1 MSYKVLSLKWRPQA
15 FEDVVG
21 QEHVTK
27 TLINAFKQDRI
38 AQGYIFTGP
47 RGVGKTT
54 TARIL
59 AMALNAKGG
68 PNYNFDP
75 LENSSLEIAE
85 GRSLDVLEIDGASNR
100 GIEEI
105 RSLREQI
112 KFAPMNGAYKVI
124 IIDEVH
130 MLTNQAFNALLRT
143 LEEPPAHGKFI
154 FATTDVHKIPATII
168 SRCQRFDFNR
178 ISLTVIADRL
188 KFIMDQEK
196 VSYDQESILAISKKA
211 DGSMRDGLSLIDQ
224 VISYCGNDIKYN
236 NVTEALGLISSDL
249 FFDYT
254 ESIIEKNYEKM
265 ISLLTK
271 FSSYGVPPSEII
283 MSIGEHVRNLLF
295 AQIDRGKGLTEMNK
309 ELVAK
314 YVEESTRWDNRD
326 LLRISQILIDV
337 LSNIR
342 RSENPNILLEVTS
355 LKLLELDKSVRIDEL
370 FSGNKDMIDPDQNRN
385 KPELKITKKN
395 NIPQHLPEKNIE
407 GLKENPKTSQ
417 KEIISNK
424 IVSATKNKSLENDI
438 QDSVPEKKENKEKQ
452 KESIPN
458 EIIIKTEVPK
468 AVNTEVKTSLNSND
482 ILELLNT
489 EWFNIITKINVDK
502 PSIGAIIEDYSPISI
517 DNGVVQLRADRKTGF
532 NVKAMERSMPLIE
545 SILFEVTDTKL
556 KINFEKND
564 IESFK
569 NSSKKRVSQNETNPK
584 DEEVFN
590 KVVDIF
596 DGEILR

>member
-1 MSYKVLSLKWRPQA
+1 
-15 FEDVVG
+15 
-21 QEHVTK
+21 
-27 TLINAFKQDRI
+27 
-38 AQGYIFTGP
+38 
-47 RGVGKTT
+47 
-54 TARIL
+54 
-59 AMALNAKGG
+59 MALNAKGG

-196 VSYDQESILAISKKA
+196 VSYDEESILAISKKA

-265 ISLLTK
+265 ISLLSK

-295 AQIDRGKGLTEMNK
+295 AQIDQGKGLTEMNK

-395 NIPQHLPEKNIE
+395 NVPQDLPEKNIE

-424 IVSATKNKSLENDI
+424 IVSAAKDKSLENDI
-438 QDSVPEKKENKEKQ
+438 KDSVPEKKENKEKQ
-452 KESIPN
+452 KETISN

-468 AVNTEVKTSLNSND
+468 AVNTEAKTSLNSND

-569 NSSKKRVSQNETNPK
+569 NSSKKRVSQSETNPK

>member
-395 NIPQHLPEKNIE
+395 NVPQDLPEKNIE

-569 NSSKKRVSQNETNPK
+569 NSSKKRVSQSETNPK

>member
-196 VSYDQESILAISKKA
+196 VSYDEESILAISKKA

-265 ISLLTK
+265 ISLLSK

-295 AQIDRGKGLTEMNK
+295 AQIDQGKGLTEMNK

-395 NIPQHLPEKNIE
+395 NVPQDLPEKNIE

-424 IVSATKNKSLENDI
+424 IVSAAKDKSLENDI
-438 QDSVPEKKENKEKQ
+438 KDSVPEKKENKEKQ
-452 KESIPN
+452 KETISN

-468 AVNTEVKTSLNSND
+468 AVNTEAKTSLNSND

-569 NSSKKRVSQNETNPK
+569 NSSKKRVSQSETNPK

>member
-385 KPELKITKKN
+385 KPELKITKK
-395 NIPQHLPEKNIE
+395 K
-407 GLKENPKTSQ
+407 
-417 KEIISNK
+417 
-424 IVSATKNKSLENDI
+424 
-438 QDSVPEKKENKEKQ
+438 
-452 KESIPN
+452 
-458 EIIIKTEVPK
+458 
-468 AVNTEVKTSLNSND
+468 
-482 ILELLNT
+482 
-489 EWFNIITKINVDK
+489 
-502 PSIGAIIEDYSPISI
+502 
-517 DNGVVQLRADRKTGF
+517 
-532 NVKAMERSMPLIE
+532 
-545 SILFEVTDTKL
+545 
-556 KINFEKND
+556 
-564 IESFK
+564 
-569 NSSKKRVSQNETNPK
+569 
-584 DEEVFN
+584 
-590 KVVDIF
+590 
-596 DGEILR
+596 

>member
-15 FEDVVG
+15 FKDVVG

-395 NIPQHLPEKNIE
+395 NVPQDLPEKNIE

-424 IVSATKNKSLENDI
+424 IVSATKNKSLENNI

>member
-196 VSYDQESILAISKKA
+196 VSYDEESILAISKKA

-265 ISLLTK
+265 ISLLSK

-395 NIPQHLPEKNIE
+395 NVPQDLPEKNIE

-424 IVSATKNKSLENDI
+424 IVSAAKNKSLENDI
-438 QDSVPEKKENKEKQ
+438 KDSVPEKKENKEKQ
-452 KESIPN
+452 KETIPN

-468 AVNTEVKTSLNSND
+468 AVNTEAKTSLNSND

-489 EWFNIITKINVDK
+489 EWFNIINKINVDK
-502 PSIGAIIEDYSPISI
+502 PSIGAIIEDYSPVSI

-569 NSSKKRVSQNETNPK
+569 NSSKKRVSQSETNPK

>member
-196 VSYDQESILAISKKA
+196 VSYDEESILAISKKA

-265 ISLLTK
+265 ISLLSK

-295 AQIDRGKGLTEMNK
+295 AQIDQGKGLTEMNK

-395 NIPQHLPEKNIE
+395 NVPQDLPEKNIE

-424 IVSATKNKSLENDI
+424 IVSAAKNKSLENDI
-438 QDSVPEKKENKEKQ
+438 KDSVPEKKENKEKQ
-452 KESIPN
+452 KETISN

-468 AVNTEVKTSLNSND
+468 AVNTEAKTSLNSND

-569 NSSKKRVSQNETNPK
+569 NSSKKRVSQSETNPK